1 MNLRAAVIS
10 VVTVGA
16 MTFGIFAQGGRAV
29 SPRQQTQ
36 DERPDTALIFMK
48 ADAAYTLKLDTSTVM
63 CFVGNFA
70 AHHNG
75 AIITA
80 DSAVRYS
87 DTYVECFGD
96 VLINKNTT
104 YVYGDRADY
113 DSESGEARVY
123 SHLVKMVDGDA
134 VLYTYN
140 FAFDTDNSV
149 GRFYGG
155 GMVINRENRLESERG
170 YYYSDFHE
178 VICVDSVQVHTE
190 SYDMKGDSVVYN
202 IDNDHAWF
210 FRNSNI
216 WNGDGDYL
224 YADRGEYDKQRDLY
238 SVTSNGYVL
247 TEKQEVWSDSIDY
260 FRTEGRAV
268 LRRDIQLDDAE
279 YKTLAFGDYGEY
291 WADPG
296 NVFLTRQPA
305 VVSYDTSQ
313 GDSVFMRSDSIYLYT
328 VIFNPAAERRAAE
341 EAKAA
346 EESKAAGE
354 AAAHTASELNVQA
367 GNTSDGSAED
377 DGDAAGRSL
386 PGADILDKVKQR
398 GQAGME
404 RDSLPSFAP
413 DSLAVDSL
421 VVDSLAADSLSADS
435 VRVLTPEELK
445 AKQRE
450 EKERLKA
457 EKRAAAAKARK
468 ERLDRI
474 ADERLAKLRQQ
485 KERDEAAAAAR
496 KAKAAEKMR
505 KRAERENERRARKG
519 LPPVGLP
526 ADSVSAVVPTDSM
539 AIAPDSVFAADSLAA
554 ADSMFLQ
561 TDSLTADTIGR
572 DSMYRLLKGFRNVR
586 IYRSDFQALCDS
598 IVALSNDSTVHMYLS
613 PVLWNGANQVTSD
626 VMDIFTAN
634 GTVSKAD
641 FVGKPIMASQIDT
654 LYYNQVAG
662 KNMTALFREGTI
674 YRNDVNGNAQTI
686 YYVQD
691 GEGGEV
697 TDMMYLESAGVTF
710 YIADQTVDVITYRG
724 SPVGIMYPLTP
735 QNMVPET
742 QIQRLPDFVWRGS
755 ERPVR
760 KSVMERT
767 VRPSRREEVE
777 AMPRPEF
784 PISRKIEK
792 YKARL
797 IERRRWLDRVDV
809 LSPEDEEFMKETLAA
824 PYR

>member
-1 MNLRAAVIS
+1 
-10 VVTVGA
+10 
-16 MTFGIFAQGGRAV
+16 MTFGIFAQGGGRPA
-29 SPRQQTQ
+29 PQRPQTHASG
-36 DERPDTALIFMK
+36 ERPDTALIFMK

-70 AHHNG
+70 AHHKG

-113 DSESGEARVY
+113 DSEASEARVY
-123 SHLVKMVDGDA
+123 SPLVKVVDGDA

-140 FAFDTDNSV
+140 FAFDTENSV

-178 VICVDSVQVHTE
+178 VICVDSVQVHTD

-216 WNGDGDYL
+216 WNEDGDYL

-260 FRTEGRAV
+260 FRTEGHAV
-268 LRRDIQLDDAE
+268 LRRDIQLDDVE

-296 NVFLTRQPA
+296 NVFLTRRPV

-313 GDSVFMRSDSIYLYT
+313 GDSVFMRSDSMYLYT
-328 VIFNPAAERRAAE
+328 VIFNPAEERRAAE
-341 EAKAA
+341 AAKAA
-346 EESKAAGE
+346 EEAAARAAAESVSEAAGGVE
-354 AAAHTASELNVQA
+354 AQ
-367 GNTSDGSAED
+367 DAEKS
-377 DGDAAGRSL
+377 GAEEANSL
-386 PGADILDKVKQR
+386 MPGADSVR
-398 GQAGME
+398 TNPARRESAGAAAGMT
-404 RDSLPSFAP
+404 RDSLSSFA
-413 DSLAVDSL
+413 A
-421 VVDSLAADSLSADS
+421 DSLAADSPLADTLAADS
-435 VRVLTPEELK
+435 VRVLTPEEMK
-445 AKQRE
+445 AAERE

-457 EKRAAAAKARK
+457 EKRAAAAAARK

-474 ADERLAKLRQQ
+474 AAARLAKLQEQ

-505 KRAERENERRARKG
+505 KRAERENVRRARKG
-519 LPPVGLP
+519 LPPVELP
-526 ADSVSAVVPTDSM
+526 ADSTA
-539 AIAPDSVFAADSLAA
+539 AAAGGDSVVVTLDSLAVADSLTA
-554 ADSMFLQ
+554 ADSMFVLP
-561 TDSLTADTIGR
+561 DSLAAVDSMDR

-586 IYRSDFQALCDS
+586 IYRSDFQAACDS
-598 IVALSNDSTVHMYLS
+598 IVAFSSDSTVHMHLS
-613 PVLWNGANQVTSD
+613 PVLWNEANQVTSD

-634 GTVSKAD
+634 GAVSQAD

-654 LYYNQVAG
+654 LYYNQVTG
-662 KNMTALFREGTI
+662 KTMTALFREGAI

-697 TDMMYLESAGVTF
+697 TDMMYIESAGATF
-710 YIADQTVDVITYRG
+710 YIADRTVDVITYRG
-724 SPVGIMYPLTP
+724 SPVGVMYPLTP
-735 QNMVPET
+735 VDMVPAT
-742 QIQRLPDFVWRGS
+742 QIQRLPDFVWRGD
-755 ERPVR
+755 ERPTR
-760 KSVMERT
+760 EEVMDRT

-777 AMPRPEF
+777 ALPRPEF
-784 PISRKIEK
+784 PISRKIEE
-792 YKARL
+792 YRARL
-797 IERRRWLDRVDV
+797 IERREWLDRVDV
-809 LSPEDEEFMKETLAA
+809 LSPEDEEFLHETLAA

>member
-1 MNLRAAVIS
+1 
-10 VVTVGA
+10 
-16 MTFGIFAQGGRAV
+16 MTFGIFAQGGGRMA
-29 SPRQQTQ
+29 SPRPQTSG
-36 DERPDTALIFMK
+36 ERPDTALIFMK

-113 DSESGEARVY
+113 DSEASEARVY
-123 SHLVKMVDGDA
+123 SQLVKVVDGDA

-140 FAFDTDNSV
+140 FAFDTENNV

-170 YYYSDFHE
+170 YYYTDFHE

-202 IDNDHAWF
+202 TENDHARF

-216 WNGDGDYL
+216 WNADGDYL
-224 YADRGEYDKQRDLY
+224 YADRGEYDKLRDLY
-238 SVTSNGYVL
+238 SVTENGYVL

-260 FRTEGRAV
+260 FRTEGHAI
-268 LRRDIQLDDAE
+268 LRRDIQLDDVE

-291 WADPG
+291 WAEPG
-296 NVFLTRQPA
+296 NVFLTRRPV

-313 GDSVFMRSDSIYLYT
+313 GDSVFMRSDSMYLYT
-328 VIFNPAAERRAAE
+328 VIFNPAEERRAAE
-341 EAKAA
+341 AAKAA
-346 EESKAAGE
+346 EEAAARAAAETVGGGVEPDGRPDGGDAVDRPLPGTDSVRTNANAARRDTAGE
-354 AAAHTASELNVQA
+354 L
-367 GNTSDGSAED
+367 
-377 DGDAAGRSL
+377 
-386 PGADILDKVKQR
+386 
-398 GQAGME
+398 
-404 RDSLPSFAP
+404 RDSLSAFTPDSLAA

-421 VVDSLAADSLSADS
+421 AADS
-435 VRVLTPEELK
+435 VRVLTAEELK
-445 AKQRE
+445 AQQRE

-474 ADERLAKLRQQ
+474 ADQRLAKLQEQ
-485 KERDEAAAAAR
+485 KKRDEAAAAAR

-505 KRAERENERRARKG
+505 KRAVRENERRARKG
-519 LPPVGLP
+519 LPPLELP
-526 ADSVSAVVPTDSM
+526 ADSLSAAVPADSIAM
-539 AIAPDSVFAADSLAA
+539 APDSVFASDSLGIADSMLLQPDSLAA
-554 ADSMFLQ
+554 VDSM
-561 TDSLTADTIGR
+561 DR

-586 IYRSDFQALCDS
+586 IYRSDFQASCDS
-598 IVALSNDSTVHMYLS
+598 IVSFSSDSTVHMYLA
-613 PVLWNGANQVTSD
+613 PVLWNEANQVTSD

-634 GTVSKAD
+634 GTVSQAD

-654 LYYNQVAG
+654 LYYNQVTG
-662 KNMTALFREGTI
+662 KTMTALFREGAI

-724 SPVGIMYPLTP
+724 SPVGVMYPLTP
-735 QNMVPET
+735 ENMVPAT
-742 QIQRLPDFVWRGS
+742 QIQRLPDFVWRGD
-755 ERPVR
+755 ERPTR
-760 KSVMERT
+760 NSVMDRA
-767 VRPSRREEVE
+767 VRPSRRAEVE
-777 AMPRPEF
+777 ALPRPEF
-784 PISRKIEK
+784 PISRKIEA
-792 YKARL
+792 YKAAI
-797 IERRRWLDRVDV
+797 IERREWLDRVDV
-809 LSPEDEEFMKETLAA
+809 LSPEDEEFLHETLAA

>member
-1 MNLRAAVIS
+1 MNLRATVIS
-10 VVTVGA
+10 LATVGA
-16 MTFGIFAQGGRAV
+16 MTFGIFAQGGGRVA

-36 DERPDTALIFMK
+36 GERPDTALIFMK

-70 AHHNG
+70 AHHKG

-113 DSESGEARVY
+113 DSEASEARVY
-123 SHLVKMVDGDA
+123 SQLVKVVDGDA

-140 FAFDTDNSV
+140 FAFDTENSV

-155 GMVINRENRLESERG
+155 GMLVNRENRLESERG

-178 VICVDSVQVHTE
+178 VICVDSVQVHTDT
-190 SYDMKGDSVVYN
+190 YDMKGDSVVYN
-202 IDNDHAWF
+202 TETDHAWF

-216 WNGDGDYL
+216 WNADGDYL

-238 SVTSNGYVL
+238 SVTENGYVL
-247 TEKQEVWSDSIDY
+247 TEKQEAWSDSIDY
-260 FRTEGRAV
+260 FRTEGHAV
-268 LRRDIQLDDAE
+268 LRRDIQLDDIE

-291 WADPG
+291 WAEPG
-296 NVFLTRQPA
+296 NVFLTRRPV

-313 GDSVFMRSDSIYLYT
+313 GDSVFMRSDSMYLYT
-328 VIFNPAAERRAAE
+328 VIFNPAEERRAAE
-341 EAKAA
+341 AAKAA
-346 EESKAAGE
+346 EE
-354 AAAHTASELNVQA
+354 AAALAAAETVAGGSEEEDNA
-367 GNTSDGSAED
+367 GGSAPRTLPG
-377 DGDAAGRSL
+377 GDSVRSGAGRGDGAVLTRDSL
-386 PGADILDKVKQR
+386 PGAAR
-398 GQAGME
+398 
-404 RDSLPSFAP
+404 
-413 DSLAVDSL
+413 
-421 VVDSLAADSLSADS
+421 DSLAADSLSADS
-435 VRVLTPEELK
+435 LAADSVRVLSPEELK
-445 AKQRE
+445 AQQRA

-457 EKRAAAAKARK
+457 EKRAAAAAARK

-474 ADERLAKLRQQ
+474 AGERLAKLQEQ
-485 KERDEAAAAAR
+485 KKRDEAAAAAR

-519 LPPVGLP
+519 LPPLELP
-526 ADSVSAVVPTDSM
+526 ADSLSAAVPADSA
-539 AIAPDSVFAADSLAA
+539 AIAPDSVFAADSLADSLLLQPDSLA
-554 ADSMFLQ
+554 ADSM
-561 TDSLTADTIGR
+561 DR

-586 IYRSDFQALCDS
+586 IYRSDFQASCDS
-598 IVALSNDSTVHMYLS
+598 IVAFSSDSTVHMYLA
-613 PVLWNGANQVTSD
+613 PVLWNEANQVTSD

-634 GTVSKAD
+634 GSVSQAD

-654 LYYNQVAG
+654 LYYNQVTG
-662 KNMTALFREGTI
+662 KTMTALFRDGAI

-710 YIADQTVDVITYRG
+710 YIADRTVDVITYRG
-724 SPVGIMYPLTP
+724 SPVGVMYPLTP
-735 QNMVPET
+735 ENMVPAT
-742 QIQRLPDFVWRGS
+742 QIQRLPDFVWRGD
-755 ERPVR
+755 ERPTR
-760 KSVMERT
+760 EEVMDRT
-767 VRPSRREEVE
+767 VRPSRRAEVE
-777 AMPRPEF
+777 ALPRPEF
-784 PISRKIEK
+784 PISRKIED
-792 YKARL
+792 YKAAL
-797 IERRRWLDRVDV
+797 IERREWLDRVDV
-809 LSPEDEEFMKETLAA
+809 LSPEDEEFLRETLAA